1 MWNVTDEVPKNCEIF
16 VTCRGIDLFLKC
28 KERLLENSELVRN
41 MVGVLGNLAETQ
53 TMRSLLM
60 TKEILQELEYLL
72 KSNNEEISYYT
83 GGILANLASQGRGC
97 WTIEYPEREQILL
110 NMVRTIQNMGI

>member
-1 MWNVTDEVPKNCEIF
+1 MTDEVPKNCEIF
-16 VTCRGIDLFLKC
+16 VTCGGIDLFLKC
-28 KERLLENSELVRN
+28 KGRLLENSELVRN

-60 TKEILQELEYLL
+60 TKEIIQELEYLL

-83 GGILANLASQGRGC
+83 GGILANLASQSRGC